1 MDIVFSG
8 ERHAMHT
15 LFTVCISTMHDK
27 ENTKAYSNISYVVLS
42 GILDAHGCGHQMLL
56 VVDF

>member
-1 MDIVFSG
+1 
-8 ERHAMHT
+8 
-15 LFTVCISTMHDK
+15 MHDK

-56 VVDF
+56 VVDFGSKMRGNTQS